1 MKNQKFPLGEVV
13 ITSNALDYLNEQN
26 FNGLD
31 LLKRHHSGDWGD
43 LCKEDK
49 EMNDNAVK
57 SKQDRILSAY
67 VVDGVKLY
75 VITEWDY
82 SVTTILLASDY

>member
-1 MKNQKFPLGEVV
+1 MNEQLFPLGEVV
-13 ITSNALDYLNEQN
+13 ITSNALDYLNDQN

-67 VVDGVKLY
+67 MVDEVKLY

-82 SVTTILLASDY
+82 SVTTILIASDY

>member
-1 MKNQKFPLGEVV
+1 MNNQLFPLGEVV

-26 FNGLD
+26 YNGLD
-31 LLKRHHSGDWGD
+31 LLKRHHSGDWCD
-43 LCKEDK
+43 LCDEDK
-49 EMNDNAVK
+49 EMNDDAVK
-57 SKQDRILSAY
+57 SKQDRIVSAY
-67 VVDGVKLY
+67 MVDGVKLY

>member
-1 MKNQKFPLGEVV
+1 MSKQLFPLGEVV

-43 LCKEDK
+43 LCDEDK
-49 EMNDNAVK
+49 EINNDAVK

-67 VVDGVKLY
+67 IVDGVKLY

>member
-1 MKNQKFPLGEVV
+1 MSKQLFPLGEVV

-43 LCKEDK
+43 LCDEDK
-49 EMNDNAVK
+49 EMNDDAVK

-67 VVDGVKLY
+67 MVDGVKLY